1 MFYVNKKKKLKQF
14 LLVLLVWRS
23 MNIVY
28 PQEPNLALCISSI
41 CKYIC
46 IWIFLVHQLNY
57 YIKIFMTINSYLACL
72 SSNCPYII
80 IALCIIFYLY
90 DIHNGA
96 QAGIT
101 VTEHMLTLLNLLTK
115 QLYKPLM
122 GNIDKSPNQTSI
134 YKFSN
139 LLTEYNARKHKCVV
153 FLLWYW

>member
-1 MFYVNKKKKLKQF
+1 
-14 LLVLLVWRS
+14 
-23 MNIVY
+23 
-28 PQEPNLALCISSI
+28 
-41 CKYIC
+41 
-46 IWIFLVHQLNY
+46 
-57 YIKIFMTINSYLACL
+57 MTINSYLACP

-153 FLLWYW
+153 FLL